1 MHGKCP
7 SIFSLFGPFCHLS
20 VTICFPLRFHPPC
33 ILPLFS
39 LFAVVERFSFLFNSV
54 EYFNV
59 ILEPPF
65 FRLVVEAKTILT
77 KLTVTNK
84 GCDDNPSDI
93 CKEIREMVSKIQV
106 YFTYQ

>member
-1 MHGKCP
+1 MHNKC
-7 SIFSLFGPFCHLS
+7 SLIFSLFGPFRHLS
-20 VTICFPLRFHPPC
+20 VTICFLLRFHPPC

-39 LFAVVERFSFLFNSV
+39 LFAVVERFSLLFNFV

-59 ILEPPF
+59 ILEPVF

-93 CKEIREMVSKIQV
+93 CEEIREMVSKVQI
-106 YFTYQ
+106 YFT